1 MNITTLIILIIIGL
15 IAGIFSGLV
24 GLGGAVIMIPALMFF
39 LGMSQYMAQ
48 GTSLAVMLPP
58 IGILAAWN
66 YWKAG
71 ELNLKYALIIAAAFI
86 IGGYIGSKFALDIPV
101 QSLRKIFAIALVIIA
116 INMFFKK

>member
-1 MNITTLIILIIIGL
+1 MNLTTFIILIVIGL
-15 IAGIFSGLV
+15 LAGIFSGMV
-24 GLGGAVIMIPALMFF
+24 GLGGAVIMIPSLVFL

-71 ELNLKYALIIAAAFI
+71 ELNLKYALIIAGAFI
-86 IGGYIGSKFALDIPV
+86 IGGYIGSRFALEIPV